1 MRIPAW
7 LTRISQPNALSC
19 SAWLLLSVP
28 SLMWGTAYIVTRTTM
43 PVALA
48 LMWSAVAWC
57 ALGIVWLVA
66 RLTWMRA
73 RSGTLRAALILPTLA
88 VAALA
93 RSATMVAAGG
103 GIDEGL
109 NPIPLGVLAFTIL
122 SVGALLLAGTFREL
136 KLQNGRLAAIRDA
149 LAESD
154 TNARMESESLRS
166 SARQVVRA
174 AVENALDA
182 EKSGES
188 AAIRLR
194 KVSDDVVRPL
204 SHTLALTPSDDELL
218 VTPTPRRDLAVL
230 GRSILAAGPIR
241 PLLIAALAVTMS
253 INVIAVSYGGPF
265 AIVAGLVMA
274 ATIAAVLVPFRFVPW
289 ARLPVAPGIT
299 GLAVAFAA
307 AGLLSGL
314 VFQLIPLARVQISQA
329 PLFVAV
335 VVLVCGSF
343 VAVMRGLLRQ
353 QEDVEEDLITEGR
366 RLVVVGR
373 ATQARI
379 RRDRR
384 HLARVLHGV
393 VQPRIVA
400 RSIRLQSA
408 GEAIDVEELVDELD
422 GLLSQRSSSDSAID
436 LQRSLQDVAKVWSG
450 SAVLEVDLTGNVE
463 EALAGQD
470 STARAVV
477 DIACEA
483 VNNAVLRGAAAQV
496 SLSLS
501 VVRGLL
507 SIVVSN
513 ATTTGPTTKT
523 SSTRSGLGSRV
534 FDDLADSWSLE
545 SQDGVTIFTATIEL
559 SSQPKP
565 AETDIELPAV

>member
-7 LTRISQPNALSC
+7 LTRISQPNALSW

-93 RSATMVAAGG
+93 RSGTMVAAGG

-154 TNARMESESLRS
+154 TKARMESESLRS

-204 SHTLALTPSDDELL
+204 SHTLALTQSDDELL
-218 VTPTPRRDLAVL
+218 VTPTPRRDLAAL
-230 GRSILAAGPIR
+230 GRSILAAGPVR
-241 PLLIAALAVTMS
+241 PLLTAALAVTMS

-353 QEDVEEDLITEGR
+353 QRDVEEDLVTEGR

-422 GLLSQRSSSDSAID
+422 GLLSQGSTSDSAID
-436 LQRSLQDVAKVWSG
+436 LNRSLQDVVKVWSG
-450 SAVLEVDLTGNVE
+450 SAALQFEIGADVE
-463 EALAGQD
+463 RTVAGQD

-477 DIACEA
+477 DVACEA
-483 VNNAVLRGAAAQV
+483 VNNAILRGGATRVTLHVFLEESTVTVVVTNAAGPVPPTKPTSAQ
-496 SLSLS
+496 
-501 VVRGLL
+501 
-507 SIVVSN
+507 
-513 ATTTGPTTKT
+513 
-523 SSTRSGLGSRV
+523 SGLGSRV
-534 FDDLADSWSLE
+534 FDDLADHWSLE
-545 SQDGVTIFTATIEL
+545 SRDGETVFTASVSLPIRRMPTGDGL
-559 SSQPKP
+559 
-565 AETDIELPAV
+565 ELPAV

>member
-1 MRIPAW
+1 
-7 LTRISQPNALSC
+7 
-19 SAWLLLSVP
+19 
-28 SLMWGTAYIVTRTTM
+28 MWGTAYIVTRTTM

-122 SVGALLLAGTFREL
+122 SVGAILLAEEFREL
-136 KLQNGRLAAIRDA
+136 KLKNGRLTAIRDA

-154 TNARMESESLRS
+154 TRARMESESLRS
-166 SARQVVRA
+166 SARQLVAA
-174 AVENALDA
+174 AVENALEA
-182 EKSGES
+182 ERSGER

-194 KVSDDVVRPL
+194 QVSDEVVRPL
-204 SHTLALTPSDDELL
+204 SHTLALTPDAD
-218 VTPTPRRDLAVL
+218 VPVIAPTPRRDLGAL
-230 GRSILAAGPIR
+230 ARGILASGPVR
-241 PLLIAALAVTMS
+241 PLLIAGLSVTMTF
-253 INVIAVSYGGPF
+253 NVIAVTFGGPI
-265 AIVAGLVMA
+265 ALLAALVMGV
-274 ATIAAVLVPFRFVPW
+274 TISVMLLPVRYVPW
-289 ARLPVAPGIT
+289 ARLPSGLGIA
-299 GLAVAFAA
+299 GLAVTLGV
-307 AGLLSGL
+307 AGFVSGL
-314 VFQLIPLARVQISQA
+314 VMTAIPSPRDGVGGASLSIAI
-329 PLFVAV
+329 
-335 VVLVCGSF
+335 VVLLCGSF

>member
-1 MRIPAW
+1 
-7 LTRISQPNALSC
+7 
-19 SAWLLLSVP
+19 
-28 SLMWGTAYIVTRTTM
+28 
-43 PVALA
+43 
-48 LMWSAVAWC
+48 
-57 ALGIVWLVA
+57 
-66 RLTWMRA
+66 MRA

-122 SVGALLLAGTFREL
+122 SVGAILLAEEFREL
-136 KLQNGRLAAIRDA
+136 KLKNGRLTAIRDA

-154 TNARMESESLRS
+154 TRARMESESLRS
-166 SARQVVRA
+166 SARQLVAA
-174 AVENALDA
+174 AVENALEA
-182 EKSGES
+182 ERSGER

-194 KVSDDVVRPL
+194 QVSDEVVRPL
-204 SHTLALTPSDDELL
+204 SHTLALTPDAD
-218 VTPTPRRDLAVL
+218 VPVIAPTPRRDLGAL
-230 GRSILAAGPIR
+230 ARGILASGPVR
-241 PLLIAALAVTMS
+241 PLLIAGLSVTMTF
-253 INVIAVSYGGPF
+253 NVIAVTFGGPI
-265 AIVAGLVMA
+265 ALLAALVMGV
-274 ATIAAVLVPFRFVPW
+274 TISVMLLPVRYVPW
-289 ARLPVAPGIT
+289 ARLPSGLGIA
-299 GLAVAFAA
+299 GLAVTLGV
-307 AGLLSGL
+307 AGFVSGL
-314 VFQLIPLARVQISQA
+314 VMTAIPSPRDGVGGASLSIAI
-329 PLFVAV
+329 
-335 VVLVCGSF
+335 VVLLCGSF

>member
-7 LTRISQPNALSC
+7 LTRISQPNALSW

-122 SVGALLLAGTFREL
+122 SVGAILLAEEFREL
-136 KLQNGRLAAIRDA
+136 KLKNGRLTAIRDA

-154 TNARMESESLRS
+154 TRARMESESLRS
-166 SARQVVRA
+166 SARQLVAA
-174 AVENALDA
+174 AVENALEA
-182 EKSGES
+182 ERSGER

-194 KVSDDVVRPL
+194 QVSDEVVRPL
-204 SHTLALTPSDDELL
+204 SHTLALTPDAD
-218 VTPTPRRDLAVL
+218 VPVIAPTPRRDLGAL
-230 GRSILAAGPIR
+230 ARGILASGPVR
-241 PLLIAALAVTMS
+241 PLLIAGLSVTMTF
-253 INVIAVSYGGPF
+253 NVIAVTFGGPI
-265 AIVAGLVMA
+265 ALLAALVMGV
-274 ATIAAVLVPFRFVPW
+274 TISVMLLPVRYVPW
-289 ARLPVAPGIT
+289 ARLPSGLGIA
-299 GLAVAFAA
+299 GLAVTLGV
-307 AGLLSGL
+307 AGFVSGL
-314 VFQLIPLARVQISQA
+314 VMTAIPSPRDGVGGASLSIAI
-329 PLFVAV
+329 
-335 VVLVCGSF
+335 VVLLCGSF

>member
-1 MRIPAW
+1 M
-7 LTRISQPNALSC
+7 
-19 SAWLLLSVP
+19 
-28 SLMWGTAYIVTRTTM
+28 
-43 PVALA
+43 
-48 LMWSAVAWC
+48 
-57 ALGIVWLVA
+57 
-66 RLTWMRA
+66 
-73 RSGTLRAALILPTLA
+73 
-88 VAALA
+88 
-93 RSATMVAAGG
+93 
-103 GIDEGL
+103 
-109 NPIPLGVLAFTIL
+109 
-122 SVGALLLAGTFREL
+122 TF
-136 KLQNGRLAAIRDA
+136 
-149 LAESD
+149 
-154 TNARMESESLRS
+154 
-166 SARQVVRA
+166 
-174 AVENALDA
+174 
-182 EKSGES
+182 
-188 AAIRLR
+188 
-194 KVSDDVVRPL
+194 
-204 SHTLALTPSDDELL
+204 
-218 VTPTPRRDLAVL
+218 
-230 GRSILAAGPIR
+230 
-241 PLLIAALAVTMS
+241 
-253 INVIAVSYGGPF
+253 NVIAVTFGGPI
-265 AIVAGLVMA
+265 ALLAALVMGV
-274 ATIAAVLVPFRFVPW
+274 TISVMLLPVRYVPW
-289 ARLPVAPGIT
+289 ARLPSGLGIA
-299 GLAVAFAA
+299 GLAVTLGV
-307 AGLLSGL
+307 AGFVSGL
-314 VFQLIPLARVQISQA
+314 VMTAIPSPRDGVGGASLSIAI
-329 PLFVAV
+329 
-335 VVLVCGSF
+335 VVLLCGSF